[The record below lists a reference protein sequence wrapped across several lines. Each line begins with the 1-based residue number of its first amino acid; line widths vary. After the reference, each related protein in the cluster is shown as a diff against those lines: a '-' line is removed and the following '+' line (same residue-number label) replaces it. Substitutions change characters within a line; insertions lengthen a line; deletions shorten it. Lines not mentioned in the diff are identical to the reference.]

1 MQVKRHALQVA
12 ALLGIMMTPVT
23 ADAQATGGL
32 GAMSIATFLAKA
44 DALRAKGPF
53 ALMSADYKLLKAEV
67 TGAAQAY
74 RARLKGE
81 QAAGRPSSCPPPRA
95 PFNSDDVM
103 AQMRS
108 YPVAAR
114 GQTSVATA
122 VAELFHARYPCG
134 AR

>member
-1 MQVKRHALQVA
+1 MQMKRHALVVA
-12 ALLGIMMTPVT
+12 AIAGLMAPSL
-23 ADAQATGGL
+23 AQAQV

-81 QAAGRPSSCPPPRA
+81 QAAGRPSSCPPARA

-103 AQMRS
+103 AQMRT

-122 VAELFHARYPCG
+122 VTDLFLARYPCG
-134 AR
+134 GR

>member
-1 MQVKRHALQVA
+1 MQVKQQARLAA
-12 ALLGIMMTPVT
+12 ALLAVAMPM
-23 ADAQATGGL
+23 AASAQVSAQTGT
-32 GAMSIATFLAKA
+32 MSIAAFLAKA

-67 TGAAQAY
+67 TGAAMTY

-81 QAAGRPSSCPPPRA
+81 QAAGRPSSCPPARA

-103 AQMRS
+103 AQMRT

-114 GQTSVATA
+114 GHTSVATA
-122 VAELFHARYPCG
+122 VTDLFLARYPCG
-134 AR
+134 GR

>member
-1 MQVKRHALQVA
+1 MKRCAPLVA
-12 ALLGIMMTPVT
+12 ALLAMTSPLVARAQMAGPV
-23 ADAQATGGL
+23 
-32 GAMSIATFLAKA
+32 GAMPIATFLAKA

-122 VAELFHARYPCG
+122 VADLFHARYPCG

>member
-1 MQVKRHALQVA
+1 MKRA
-12 ALLGIMMTPVT
+12 ALIAAAMLAGSGPG
-23 ADAQATGGL
+23 AALAQT
-32 GAMSIATFLAKA
+32 GAMSVATFLAKA

-53 ALMSADYKLLKAEV
+53 ALMSGDYKLLKAEV

-81 QAAGRPSSCPPPRA
+81 QAAGRPSSCPPARA

-108 YPVAAR
+108 YPAASR
-114 GQTSVATA
+114 PHTSVATA
-122 VAELFHARYPCG
+122 VADLFLARYPCG
-134 AR
+134 GR

>member
-1 MQVKRHALQVA
+1 MRLKRAALVA
-12 ALLGIMMTPVT
+12 AAVLAGFGPGL
-23 ADAQATGGL
+23 AAAQT
-32 GAMSIATFLAKA
+32 GAMSVATFLAKA
-44 DALRAKGPF
+44 DALRARGPF

-81 QAAGRPSSCPPPRA
+81 QAAGRPSSCPPPKA

-108 YPVAAR
+108 YPPASR

-122 VAELFHARYPCG
+122 VADLFLARYPCKG
-134 AR
+134 R